1 MEWNW
6 WLILYIIVAIPYI
19 WRLFLQYFLTIYSMS
34 CISIKLRSYLK
45 NIWIW
50 ICQCSVWLSIVNS
63 ISLVERRG
71 WLCQNGWSAKY
82 SAWNENHM
90 VSARPINFRHTRVYW
105 IYWKS
110 TLGIFF
116 LQHSIWRPLLEN
128 ELNTKSTA
136 LENHWR
142 SQESKIFGGRQLC
155 VVSSPLTV
163 FSRC

>member
-1 MEWNW
+1 MYFKHNW
-6 WLILYIIVAIPYI
+6 HSDTSSIRNWQYAWGWLVVIPSFEFKYFSSRYGMKLVIDFVHYCCHSLYLAPVFAIFSYNI
-19 WRLFLQYFLTIYSMS
+19 FYELYKYKIA
-34 CISIKLRSYLK
+34 KLSK

-90 VSARPINFRHTRVYW
+90 VSARTINFRHTRVYW

-116 LQHSIWRPLLEN
+116 LQR
-128 ELNTKSTA
+128 
-136 LENHWR
+136 
-142 SQESKIFGGRQLC
+142 
-155 VVSSPLTV
+155 
-163 FSRC
+163 

>member
-1 MEWNW
+1 MK
-6 WLILYIIVAIPYI
+6 LVIDFVHYCCHSLYLAPVFAIFSYNI
-19 WRLFLQYFLTIYSMS
+19 FYELYKYKIA
-34 CISIKLRSYLK
+34 KLSK

-50 ICQCSVWLSIVNS
+50 ICQCSVWLSIVNN

-116 LQHSIWRPLLEN
+116 STTFNLEATSWKRTQNKIHHGPWKPLKEQRVQNIWW
-128 ELNTKSTA
+128 SA
-136 LENHWR
+136 
-142 SQESKIFGGRQLC
+142 IMCGF
-155 VVSSPLTV
+155 
-163 FSRC
+163 

>member
-1 MEWNW
+1 MK
-6 WLILYIIVAIPYI
+6 LVIDFVHYCCHSLYLAPVFAIFSYNI
-19 WRLFLQYFLTIYSMS
+19 FYELYKYKIA
-34 CISIKLRSYLK
+34 KLSK

-128 ELNTKSTA
+128 ELKTKSMA

-142 SQESKIFGGRQLC
+142 SQESKIFGGRQLW